1 MLVGFTDSSYTDS
14 IETCRSNLSVKGV
27 LQVKKNVRIPAL
39 LLALAMMLSLMAACG
54 SKPASSA
61 SSAPEQSVA
70 EAPAASEAPVPSE
83 EAPPAEAEN
92 STAAAPSAL
101 EPEAAATSWPAN
113 PLGNVELPLTDDP
126 VTVTMWMGVN
136 PNVLK
141 ITEDIGNDCALWNE
155 LANRTGV
162 NLSFTVVNPDTES
175 EKFNLMVASN
185 DLSDILS
192 NATTLYTNGGEAAVA
207 DEILIDHL
215 PYLTEELTPQI
226 CKLME
231 AYPDAVP
238 EALTESG
245 WLAGMP
251 QLSMQTETIQ
261 TFGPLIRKDWLDD
274 LGLDIPETYDELH
287 DVLVAF
293 KEQKGADAALAL
305 NYAATGIN
313 NGLVQG
319 YGINGLVA
327 DAAMSEPYYQVDDS
341 VMYGPIQPEFKEYL
355 TMVHDWYAE
364 GLIWQ
369 DFMSYSDFQN
379 PPTEIILADRCG
391 VFYGEVTYIATLKN
405 STTDPNF
412 ELVALP
418 DFVQNPGDTIPFK
431 EERAYAASTPWSIS
445 TQCDCPELLMQWC
458 NYMYTDEG
466 ALLCN
471 YGLEGE
477 SFTFNENN
485 VPVFTDL
492 VLNNPDMSTTVALF
506 MYCLDRGPFYRD
518 ETREQ
523 SGYTQAQKDASGIW
537 TSNLT
542 VGRGM
547 GSTMLNTDESEQV
560 NQFYGD
566 IKTYI
571 EQSVLEFIIG
581 NRDLSEFDAYVT
593 HIEDMGIDEVTA
605 CYQAA
610 YERYLSGD
618 VSAMPAGP
626 PGPPP
631 DGAPPPG

>member
-1 MLVGFTDSSYTDS
+1 M
-14 IETCRSNLSVKGV
+14 KGV
-27 LQVKKNVRIPAL
+27 LQVKKNSRFLAM
-39 LLALAMMLSLMAACG
+39 LLALVMVLGLLSACG
-54 SKPASSA
+54 GNTASSA
-61 SSAPEQSVA
+61 AAEPAPAEASAETPEEPA
-70 EAPAASEAPVPSE
+70 APEAPA
-83 EAPPAEAEN
+83 PAE
-92 STAAAPSAL
+92 
-101 EPEAAATSWPAN
+101 EPEAAPAEEPSAAEPAAQTSWPEN
-113 PLGNVELPLTDDP
+113 PLGNVELPLTDEP
-126 VTVTMWMGVN
+126 VEVTMWMGVN

-141 ITEDIGNDCALWNE
+141 ITEDIGNDCVLWNE

-162 NLSFTVVNPDTES
+162 RLVFTVVNPDTES
-175 EKFNLMVASN
+175 EKFNLMVASD
-185 DLSDILS
+185 DLTDIIS
-192 NATTLYTNGGEAAVA
+192 NATSLYTNGGEAAIA
-207 DEILIDHL
+207 DEVLIDTL

-231 AYPDAVP
+231 AYPDAIP
-238 EALTESG
+238 EALTDSG

-251 QLSMQTETIQ
+251 QLSMQTESTQ

-287 DVLVAF
+287 DVLKAF
-293 KEQKGADAALAL
+293 KDQKGADAALAL

-327 DAAMSEPYYQVDDS
+327 DAAMSEPYYQVDDT

-369 DFMSYSDFQN
+369 DFMSYPDFQN
-379 PPTEIILADRCG
+379 PPSDIILADRCG
-391 VFYGEVTYIATLKN
+391 VFYGEVTFIATLKN
-405 STTDPNF
+405 ASNDPNF
-412 ELVALP
+412 ELVAMP
-418 DFVQNPGDTIPFK
+418 DLVKNPGDTIPFK
-431 EERAYAASTPWSIS
+431 EEREYAASTPWSIS
-445 TQCDCPELLMQWC
+445 SQCECPELLMQWC

-466 ALLCN
+466 TLLCN
-471 YGLEGE
+471 YGIEGE

-506 MYCLDRGPFYRD
+506 MYCMDRGPFYRD

-523 SGYTQAQKDASGIW
+523 SGYTQAQREASGIW
-537 TSNLT
+537 TSNLS
-542 VGRGM
+542 VGRGI
-547 GSTMLNTDESEQV
+547 GSTMLNTEESDKV

-571 EQSVLEFIIG
+571 EQSVLEFVIG
-581 NRDLSEFDAYVT
+581 NRDLGEFDAYVQ

-605 CYQAA
+605 CYQDA
-610 YERYLSGD
+610 YQRYLNGEVVVMGGGD
-618 VSAMPAGP
+618 M
-626 PGPPP
+626 GPPP

>member
-1 MLVGFTDSSYTDS
+1 M
-14 IETCRSNLSVKGV
+14 
-27 LQVKKNVRIPAL
+27 KKNFLAM
-39 LLALAMMLSLMAACG
+39 LLALCMLTALFTACG
-54 SKPASSA
+54 SNPASSA
-61 SSAPEQSVA
+61 APPESAQSD
-70 EAPAASEAPVPSE
+70 
-83 EAPPAEAEN
+83 EAPPAEEKAPSEPAPAEEA
-92 STAAAPSAL
+92 SAPEASSAEAAAPA
-101 EPEAAATSWPAN
+101 SWPAN
-113 PLGNVELPLTDDP
+113 PLGNVDLPLTDEP

-155 LANRTGV
+155 LASRTGV
-162 NLSFTVVNPDTES
+162 NLEFTVVNPDTES

-185 DLSDILS
+185 DLSDIIS

-251 QLSMQTETIQ
+251 QLSMQTETTQ
-261 TFGPLIRKDWLDD
+261 TFGPMIRKDWLDE
-274 LGLDIPETYDELH
+274 LGLNVPETYDELH
-287 DVLVAF
+287 DVLAAF
-293 KEQKGADAALAL
+293 KEKKGADAPLLL

-313 NGLVQG
+313 NGLVEG
-319 YGINGLVA
+319 YGIFGLVA
-327 DAAMSEPYYQVDDS
+327 DAAMSEPYYQVDDT

-355 TMVHDWYAE
+355 TMIHDWYQE

-369 DFMSYSDFQN
+369 DFMSYTDFQN
-379 PPTEIILADRCG
+379 PPTDVILADRAG
-391 VFYGEVTYIATLKN
+391 VFYAEVTYIATLEDASN
-405 STTDPNF
+405 TEGF
-412 ELVALP
+412 ELVAIP
-418 DFVQNPGDTIPFK
+418 DFVRNSGDTIPFK

-445 TQCDCPELLMQWC
+445 TQCECPELLMQWC

-471 YGLEGE
+471 YGIEGE
-477 SFTFNENN
+477 SFEYNENH

-523 SGYTQAQKDASGIW
+523 SGYSQAQKDASGIW
-537 TSNLT
+537 QSNMS
-542 VGRGM
+542 VGRGI
-547 GSTMLNTDESEQV
+547 GSTSLNTEESSEV

-581 NRDLSEFDAYVT
+581 NRDLAEFDEYVS
-593 HIEDMGIDEVTA
+593 HIEGMGIDKVTA
-605 CYQAA
+605 CYQDA
-610 YERYLSGD
+610 YQRYLNGE
-618 VSAMPAGP
+618 VAAPAGP

>member
-1 MLVGFTDSSYTDS
+1 M
-14 IETCRSNLSVKGV
+14 
-27 LQVKKNVRIPAL
+27 KKK
-39 LLALAMMLSLMAACG
+39 LLATLLASCMLIGLFAACG
-54 SKPASSA
+54 SQPSTLASA
-61 SSAPEQSVA
+61 SAPEPSQSA
-70 EAPAASEAPVPSE
+70 
-83 EAPPAEAEN
+83 EAPPADAATEAPAEN
-92 STAAAPSAL
+92 PPAEAST
-101 EPEAAATSWPAN
+101 PEASAAEETVQTTWPAN
-113 PLGNVELPLTDDP
+113 PLGNVDLPLTDDP

-155 LANRTGV
+155 LATRTGV
-162 NLSFTVVNPDTES
+162 SLDFTVVNPDTES

-185 DLSDILS
+185 DLSDIIS

-251 QLSMQTETIQ
+251 QLSMQTETTQ
-261 TFGPLIRKDWLDD
+261 TFGPMIRKDWLDE
-274 LGLDIPETYDELH
+274 LGLDVPETYDELH
-287 DVLVAF
+287 DVLKAF
-293 KEQKGADAALAL
+293 KEKKGADAALVL

-327 DAAMSEPYYQVDDS
+327 DAAMSEPYYQVDDT

-355 TMVHDWYAE
+355 TMVHDWYEE

-369 DFMSYSDFQN
+369 DFMSFTDFQN
-379 PPTEIILADRCG
+379 PPTDVILADRTG
-391 VFYGEVTYIATLKN
+391 VFYGEVTYIATLEDA
-405 STTDPNF
+405 STTEGF
-412 ELVALP
+412 ELVAIP
-418 DFVQNPGDTIPFK
+418 DFVQKSGDTIPFK

-445 TQCDCPELLMQWC
+445 TQCECPELLMQWC

-477 SFTFNENN
+477 SFEYDENH

-523 SGYTQAQKDASGIW
+523 SGYTQAQKDASSIW
-537 TSNLT
+537 QSNLS
-542 VGRGM
+542 VGRGI
-547 GSTMLNTDESEQV
+547 GSTALNTEESSEV

-581 NRDLSEFDAYVT
+581 NRDLTEFDAFVD
-593 HIEDMGIDEVTA
+593 HIEGMGIDEVTA

-610 YERYLSGD
+610 YERYLNGE
-618 VSAMPAGP
+618 VAAPMGN

>member
-1 MLVGFTDSSYTDS
+1 M
-14 IETCRSNLSVKGV
+14 
-27 LQVKKNVRIPAL
+27 KKNFLAM
-39 LLALAMMLSLMAACG
+39 LLALCMLTALFTACG
-54 SKPASSA
+54 SNPASSA
-61 SSAPEQSVA
+61 APPESAQSD
-70 EAPAASEAPVPSE
+70 
-83 EAPPAEAEN
+83 EAPPAEEKAPSEPAPAEEA
-92 STAAAPSAL
+92 SAPEASSAEAAAPA
-101 EPEAAATSWPAN
+101 SWPAN
-113 PLGNVELPLTDDP
+113 PLGNVDLPLTGEP

-155 LANRTGV
+155 LASRTGV
-162 NLSFTVVNPDTES
+162 NLEFTVVNPDTES

-185 DLSDILS
+185 DLSDIIS

-251 QLSMQTETIQ
+251 QLSMQTETTQ
-261 TFGPLIRKDWLDD
+261 TFGPMIRKDWLDE
-274 LGLDIPETYDELH
+274 LGLNVPETYDELH
-287 DVLVAF
+287 DVLAAF
-293 KEQKGADAALAL
+293 KEKKGADAPLLL

-313 NGLVQG
+313 NGLVEG
-319 YGINGLVA
+319 YGIFGLVA
-327 DAAMSEPYYQVDDS
+327 DAAMSEPYYQVDDT

-355 TMVHDWYAE
+355 TMIHDWYQE

-369 DFMSYSDFQN
+369 DFMSYTDFQN
-379 PPTEIILADRCG
+379 PPTDVILADRAG
-391 VFYGEVTYIATLKN
+391 VFYAEVTYIATLEDASN
-405 STTDPNF
+405 TEGF
-412 ELVALP
+412 ELVAIP
-418 DFVQNPGDTIPFK
+418 DFVRNSGDTIPFK

-445 TQCDCPELLMQWC
+445 TQCECPELLMQWC

-471 YGLEGE
+471 YGIEGE
-477 SFTFNENN
+477 SFEYNENH

-523 SGYTQAQKDASGIW
+523 SGYSQAQKDASGIW
-537 TSNLT
+537 QSNMS
-542 VGRGM
+542 VGRGI
-547 GSTMLNTDESEQV
+547 GSTSLNTEESSEV

-581 NRDLSEFDAYVT
+581 NRDLSEFDEYVS
-593 HIEDMGIDEVTA
+593 HIEGMGIDKVTA
-605 CYQAA
+605 CYQDA
-610 YERYLSGD
+610 YQRYLNGE
-618 VSAMPAGP
+618 VAAPAGP

>member
-1 MLVGFTDSSYTDS
+1 M
-14 IETCRSNLSVKGV
+14 
-27 LQVKKNVRIPAL
+27 KKKFLAM
-39 LLALAMMLSLMAACG
+39 LLALCMLTALFTACG
-54 SKPASSA
+54 SNPASSA
-61 SSAPEQSVA
+61 APPESAQSD
-70 EAPAASEAPVPSE
+70 
-83 EAPPAEAEN
+83 EAPPAEEKAPSEPAPAEEA
-92 STAAAPSAL
+92 SAPEASSAEDAAPA
-101 EPEAAATSWPAN
+101 SWPAN
-113 PLGNVELPLTDDP
+113 PLGNVDLPLTDEP

-155 LANRTGV
+155 LASRTGV
-162 NLSFTVVNPDTES
+162 NLEFTVVNPDTES

-185 DLSDILS
+185 DLSDIIS

-251 QLSMQTETIQ
+251 QLSMQTETTQ
-261 TFGPLIRKDWLDD
+261 TFGPMIRKDWLDE
-274 LGLDIPETYDELH
+274 LGLNVPETYDELH
-287 DVLVAF
+287 DVLAAF
-293 KEQKGADAALAL
+293 KEKKGADAPLLL

-313 NGLVQG
+313 NGLVEG
-319 YGINGLVA
+319 YGIFGLVA
-327 DAAMSEPYYQVDDS
+327 DAAMSEPYYQVDDT

-355 TMVHDWYAE
+355 TMIHDWYQE

-369 DFMSYSDFQN
+369 DFMSYTDFQN
-379 PPTEIILADRCG
+379 PPTDVILADRAG
-391 VFYGEVTYIATLKN
+391 VFYAEVTYIATLEDASN
-405 STTDPNF
+405 TEGF
-412 ELVALP
+412 ELVAIP
-418 DFVQNPGDTIPFK
+418 DFVRNSGDTIPFK

-445 TQCDCPELLMQWC
+445 TQCECPELLMQWC

-471 YGLEGE
+471 YGIEGE
-477 SFTFNENN
+477 SFEYNENH

-523 SGYTQAQKDASGIW
+523 SGYSQAQKDASGIW
-537 TSNLT
+537 QSNMS
-542 VGRGM
+542 VGRGI
-547 GSTMLNTDESEQV
+547 GSTSLNTEESSEV

-581 NRDLSEFDAYVT
+581 NRDLAEFDEYVS
-593 HIEDMGIDEVTA
+593 HIEGMGIDKVTA
-605 CYQAA
+605 CYQDA
-610 YERYLSGD
+610 YQRYLNGE
-618 VSAMPAGP
+618 VAAPAGP

>member
-1 MLVGFTDSSYTDS
+1 M
-14 IETCRSNLSVKGV
+14 
-27 LQVKKNVRIPAL
+27 KKKLLAM
-39 LLALAMMLSLMAACG
+39 LLALGMLTGLLSGCG
-54 SKPASSA
+54 GTESIASSA
-61 SSAPEQSVA
+61 AS
-70 EAPAASEAPVPSE
+70 ASEPAQSA
-83 EAPPAEAEN
+83 EAPPAQEASAPAPAPAEEA
-92 STAAAPSAL
+92 SAPESSAAEADAP
-101 EPEAAATSWPAN
+101 TSWPAN
-113 PLGNVELPLTDDP
+113 PLGNVDLPLTEEP

-155 LANRTGV
+155 LASRTGV
-162 NLSFTVVNPDTES
+162 NLEFTVVNPDTES

-185 DLSDILS
+185 DLSDIIS
-192 NATTLYTNGGEAAVA
+192 NATTLYTNGGEAAIA

-251 QLSMQTETIQ
+251 QLSMQTETTQ
-261 TFGPLIRKDWLDD
+261 TFGPMIRKDWLDE
-274 LGLDIPETYDELH
+274 LELDAPETYDELH
-287 DVLVAF
+287 DVLKAF
-293 KEQKGADAALAL
+293 KEKKGADAPLLL

-313 NGLVQG
+313 NGLVEG
-319 YGINGLVA
+319 YGIFGLVA
-327 DAAMSEPYYQVDDS
+327 DAAMSEPYYQVDDT
-341 VMYGPIQPEFKEYL
+341 VMYGPIQPEFKDYL
-355 TMVHDWYAE
+355 TMIHDWYQE

-369 DFMSYSDFQN
+369 DFMSYTDFQN
-379 PPTEIILADRCG
+379 PPTDVILADRAG
-391 VFYGEVTYIATLKN
+391 VFYAEVTYIATLEDASN
-405 STTDPNF
+405 TEGF
-412 ELVALP
+412 ELVAIP
-418 DFVQNPGDTIPFK
+418 DFVQKSGDTIPFK

-445 TQCDCPELLMQWC
+445 TQCQCPELLMQWC

-471 YGLEGE
+471 YGIEGE
-477 SFTFNENN
+477 SFEYDENH

-523 SGYTQAQKDASGIW
+523 SGYTQAQKEASSIW
-537 TSNLT
+537 QSNMS
-542 VGRGM
+542 VGRGI
-547 GSTMLNTDESEQV
+547 GSTALNTEESNEV

-571 EQSVLEFIIG
+571 EQSVLEFVIG
-581 NRDLSEFDAYVT
+581 NRDLTEFDEFVS
-593 HIEDMGIDEVTA
+593 HIEGMGIDEVTA

-610 YERYLSGD
+610 YERYLSGE
-618 VSAMPAGP
+618 VAAPVGN

>member
-1 MLVGFTDSSYTDS
+1 M
-14 IETCRSNLSVKGV
+14 
-27 LQVKKNVRIPAL
+27 KKK
-39 LLALAMMLSLMAACG
+39 LLATLLASCMLIGLFAACG
-54 SKPASSA
+54 SQPSTLTSA
-61 SSAPEQSVA
+61 SAPEPSQSA
-70 EAPAASEAPVPSE
+70 
-83 EAPPAEAEN
+83 EAPPADAATEAPAEN
-92 STAAAPSAL
+92 PPAAAST
-101 EPEAAATSWPAN
+101 PEASAAEETVQTAWPAN
-113 PLGNVELPLTDDP
+113 PLGNVDLPLTDDP

-155 LANRTGV
+155 LATRTGV
-162 NLSFTVVNPDTES
+162 SLDFTVVNPDTES

-185 DLSDILS
+185 DLSDIIS

-251 QLSMQTETIQ
+251 QLSMQTETTQ
-261 TFGPLIRKDWLDD
+261 TFGPMIRKDWLDE
-274 LGLDIPETYDELH
+274 LGLDVPETYDELH
-287 DVLVAF
+287 DVLKAF
-293 KEQKGADAALAL
+293 KEKKGADAALVL

-327 DAAMSEPYYQVDDS
+327 DAAMSEPYYQVDDT

-355 TMVHDWYAE
+355 TMVHDWYEE

-369 DFMSYSDFQN
+369 DFMSFTDFQN
-379 PPTEIILADRCG
+379 PPTDVILADRTG
-391 VFYGEVTYIATLKN
+391 VFYGEVTYIATLEDA
-405 STTDPNF
+405 STTEGF
-412 ELVALP
+412 ELVAIP
-418 DFVQNPGDTIPFK
+418 DFVQKSGDTIPFK

-445 TQCDCPELLMQWC
+445 TQCECPELLMQWC

-477 SFTFNENN
+477 SFEYDENH

-523 SGYTQAQKDASGIW
+523 SGYTQAQKDASSIW
-537 TSNLT
+537 QSNLS
-542 VGRGM
+542 VGRGI
-547 GSTMLNTDESEQV
+547 GSTALNTDESSEV

-581 NRDLSEFDAYVT
+581 NRDLTEFDAFVD
-593 HIEDMGIDEVTA
+593 HIEGMGIDEVTA

-610 YERYLSGD
+610 YERYLNGE
-618 VSAMPAGP
+618 VAAPMGN

>member
-1 MLVGFTDSSYTDS
+1 M
-14 IETCRSNLSVKGV
+14 
-27 LQVKKNVRIPAL
+27 KKK
-39 LLALAMMLSLMAACG
+39 LLAMLLAISMLTALFTACG
-54 SKPASSA
+54 SNPASSA
-61 SSAPEQSVA
+61 APPE
-70 EAPAASEAPVPSE
+70 PSQVS
-83 EAPPAEAEN
+83 EAPPAEDKAPSEQAPAETASAPEAS
-92 STAAAPSAL
+92 STDDAAPTA
-101 EPEAAATSWPAN
+101 WPAN
-113 PLGNVELPLTDDP
+113 PLGNVDLPLTDDP

-155 LANRTGV
+155 LATRTGV
-162 NLSFTVVNPDTES
+162 NLEFTVVNPDTES

-185 DLSDILS
+185 DLSDIIS

-231 AYPDAVP
+231 EYPDAVP

-251 QLSMQTETIQ
+251 QLSMQTETTQ
-261 TFGPLIRKDWLDD
+261 TFGPMIRKDWLDE
-274 LGLDIPETYDELH
+274 LGLDVPETYDDLH

-293 KEQKGADAALAL
+293 KEKKGADAPLLL

-313 NGLVQG
+313 NGLVEG
-319 YGINGLVA
+319 YGIFGLVA
-327 DAAMSEPYYQVDDS
+327 DAAMSEPYYQVDDT

-355 TMVHDWYAE
+355 TMIHDWYQE

-369 DFMSYSDFQN
+369 DFMSYTDFQN
-379 PPTEIILADRCG
+379 PPTDVILADRAG
-391 VFYGEVTYIATLKN
+391 VFYAEVTYMATLEDAAN
-405 STTDPNF
+405 TEGF
-412 ELVALP
+412 ELVAIP
-418 DFVQNPGDTIPFK
+418 DFVRNSGDTIPFK

-445 TQCDCPELLMQWC
+445 TQCECPELLMQWC

-471 YGLEGE
+471 YGIEGE
-477 SFTFNENN
+477 SFEYNENH

-523 SGYTQAQKDASGIW
+523 SGYSQAQKDASGIW
-537 TSNLT
+537 QSNMS
-542 VGRGM
+542 VGRGI
-547 GSTMLNTDESEQV
+547 GSTSLNTEESSEV

-581 NRDLSEFDAYVT
+581 NRDLAEFDEYVS
-593 HIEDMGIDEVTA
+593 HIEGMGIDKVTA
-605 CYQAA
+605 CYQDA
-610 YERYLSGD
+610 YQRYLNGE
-618 VSAMPAGP
+618 VAAPAGN

>member
-1 MLVGFTDSSYTDS
+1 M
-14 IETCRSNLSVKGV
+14 
-27 LQVKKNVRIPAL
+27 KKK
-39 LLALAMMLSLMAACG
+39 LLATLLASCMLIGLFAACG
-54 SKPASSA
+54 SQPSTLASA
-61 SSAPEQSVA
+61 SAPEPSQSA
-70 EAPAASEAPVPSE
+70 
-83 EAPPAEAEN
+83 EAPPADAATEAPAEN
-92 STAAAPSAL
+92 PPAAAST
-101 EPEAAATSWPAN
+101 PEASAAEETVQTAWPAN
-113 PLGNVELPLTDDP
+113 PLGNVDLPLTDDP

-155 LANRTGV
+155 LATRTGV
-162 NLSFTVVNPDTES
+162 SLDFTVVNPDTES

-185 DLSDILS
+185 DLSDIIS

-251 QLSMQTETIQ
+251 QLSMQTETTQ
-261 TFGPLIRKDWLDD
+261 TFGPMIRKDWLDE
-274 LGLDIPETYDELH
+274 LGLDVPETYDELH
-287 DVLVAF
+287 DVLKAF
-293 KEQKGADAALAL
+293 KEKKGADAALVL

-327 DAAMSEPYYQVDDS
+327 DAAMSEPYYQVDDT

-355 TMVHDWYAE
+355 AMVHDWYEE

-369 DFMSYSDFQN
+369 DFMSFTDFQN
-379 PPTEIILADRCG
+379 PPTDVILADRTG
-391 VFYGEVTYIATLKN
+391 VFYGEVTYIATLEDA
-405 STTDPNF
+405 STTEGF
-412 ELVALP
+412 ELVAIP
-418 DFVQNPGDTIPFK
+418 DFVQKSGDTIPFK

-445 TQCDCPELLMQWC
+445 TQCECPELLMQWC

-477 SFTFNENN
+477 SFEYDENH

-523 SGYTQAQKDASGIW
+523 SGYTQAQKDASSIW
-537 TSNLT
+537 QSNLS
-542 VGRGM
+542 VGRGI
-547 GSTMLNTDESEQV
+547 GSTALNTEESSEV

-581 NRDLSEFDAYVT
+581 NRDLTEFDAFVD
-593 HIEDMGIDEVTA
+593 HIEGMGIDEVTA

-610 YERYLSGD
+610 YERYLNGE
-618 VSAMPAGP
+618 VAAPMGN

>member
-1 MLVGFTDSSYTDS
+1 M
-14 IETCRSNLSVKGV
+14 
-27 LQVKKNVRIPAL
+27 KKK
-39 LLALAMMLSLMAACG
+39 LLATLLASCMLIGLFAACG
-54 SKPASSA
+54 SQPSTLASA
-61 SSAPEQSVA
+61 SAPEPSQSA
-70 EAPAASEAPVPSE
+70 
-83 EAPPAEAEN
+83 EAPPADAATEAPAEN
-92 STAAAPSAL
+92 PPAAAST
-101 EPEAAATSWPAN
+101 PEASAAEETVQTAWPAN
-113 PLGNVELPLTDDP
+113 PLGNVDLPLTDDP

-155 LANRTGV
+155 LATRTGV
-162 NLSFTVVNPDTES
+162 SLDFTVVNPDTES

-185 DLSDILS
+185 DLSDIIS

-251 QLSMQTETIQ
+251 QLSMQTETTQ
-261 TFGPLIRKDWLDD
+261 TFGPMIRKDWLDE
-274 LGLDIPETYDELH
+274 LGLDVPETYDELH
-287 DVLVAF
+287 DVLKAF
-293 KEQKGADAALAL
+293 KEKKGADAALVL

-327 DAAMSEPYYQVDDS
+327 DAAMSEPYYQVDDT

-355 TMVHDWYAE
+355 TMVHDWYEE

-369 DFMSYSDFQN
+369 DFMSFTDFQN
-379 PPTEIILADRCG
+379 PPTDVILADRTG
-391 VFYGEVTYIATLKN
+391 VFYGEVPYIATLEDA
-405 STTDPNF
+405 STTEGF
-412 ELVALP
+412 ELVAIP
-418 DFVQNPGDTIPFK
+418 DFVQKSGDTIPFK

-445 TQCDCPELLMQWC
+445 TQCECPELLMQWC

-477 SFTFNENN
+477 SFEYDENH

-523 SGYTQAQKDASGIW
+523 SGYTQAQKDASSIW
-537 TSNLT
+537 QSNLS
-542 VGRGM
+542 VGRGI
-547 GSTMLNTDESEQV
+547 GSTALNTEESSEV

-581 NRDLSEFDAYVT
+581 NRDLTEFDAFVD
-593 HIEDMGIDEVTA
+593 HIEGMGIDEVTA

-610 YERYLSGD
+610 YERYLNGE
-618 VSAMPAGP
+618 VAAPMGN

>member
-1 MLVGFTDSSYTDS
+1 M
-14 IETCRSNLSVKGV
+14 
-27 LQVKKNVRIPAL
+27 KKKFLAM
-39 LLALAMMLSLMAACG
+39 LLALCMLTALFTACG
-54 SKPASSA
+54 SPPASSA
-61 SSAPEQSVA
+61 APPESAQSD
-70 EAPAASEAPVPSE
+70 EAPLAEEKAPSDPAPSE
-83 EAPPAEAEN
+83 EASAPEASSAED
-92 STAAAPSAL
+92 AAPA
-101 EPEAAATSWPAN
+101 SWPAN
-113 PLGNVELPLTDDP
+113 PLGNVDLPLTDEP

-155 LANRTGV
+155 LASRTGV
-162 NLSFTVVNPDTES
+162 NLEFTVVNPDTES

-185 DLSDILS
+185 DLSDIIS

-251 QLSMQTETIQ
+251 QLSMQTETTQ
-261 TFGPLIRKDWLDD
+261 TFGPMIRKDWLDE
-274 LGLDIPETYDELH
+274 LGLNVPETYDELH
-287 DVLVAF
+287 DVLAAF
-293 KEQKGADAALAL
+293 KEKKGADAPLLL

-313 NGLVQG
+313 NGLVEG
-319 YGINGLVA
+319 YGIFGLVA
-327 DAAMSEPYYQVDDS
+327 DAAMSEPYYQVDDT

-355 TMVHDWYAE
+355 TMIHDWYQE

-369 DFMSYSDFQN
+369 DFMSYTDFQN
-379 PPTEIILADRCG
+379 PPTDVILADRAG
-391 VFYGEVTYIATLKN
+391 VFYAEVTYIATLEDASN
-405 STTDPNF
+405 TEGF
-412 ELVALP
+412 ELVAIP
-418 DFVQNPGDTIPFK
+418 DFVQKSGDTIPFK

-445 TQCDCPELLMQWC
+445 TQCECPELLMQWC

-471 YGLEGE
+471 YGIEGE
-477 SFTFNENN
+477 SFEYNENH

-523 SGYTQAQKDASGIW
+523 SGYSQAQKDASGIW
-537 TSNLT
+537 QSNMS
-542 VGRGM
+542 VGRGI
-547 GSTMLNTDESEQV
+547 GSTSLNTEESSEV

-581 NRDLSEFDAYVT
+581 NRDLSEFDEYVS
-593 HIEDMGIDEVTA
+593 HIEGMGIDKVTA
-605 CYQAA
+605 CYQDA
-610 YERYLSGD
+610 YQRYLNGE
-618 VSAMPAGP
+618 VAAPAGP

>member
-1 MLVGFTDSSYTDS
+1 M
-14 IETCRSNLSVKGV
+14 
-27 LQVKKNVRIPAL
+27 KKKFLAM
-39 LLALAMMLSLMAACG
+39 LLALCMLTALFTACG
-54 SKPASSA
+54 SNPASSA
-61 SSAPEQSVA
+61 APPESAQSD
-70 EAPAASEAPVPSE
+70 
-83 EAPPAEAEN
+83 EAPPAEEKAPSEPAPAEEA
-92 STAAAPSAL
+92 SAPEASSAEDAAP
-101 EPEAAATSWPAN
+101 TSWPAN
-113 PLGNVELPLTDDP
+113 PLGNVDLPLTDEP

-155 LANRTGV
+155 LASRTGV
-162 NLSFTVVNPDTES
+162 NLEFTVVNPDTES

-185 DLSDILS
+185 DLSDIIS

-251 QLSMQTETIQ
+251 QLSMQTETTQ
-261 TFGPLIRKDWLDD
+261 TFGPMIRKDWLDE
-274 LGLDIPETYDELH
+274 LGLNVPETYDELH
-287 DVLVAF
+287 DVLAAF
-293 KEQKGADAALAL
+293 KEKKGADAPLLL

-313 NGLVQG
+313 NGLVEG
-319 YGINGLVA
+319 YGIFGLVA
-327 DAAMSEPYYQVDDS
+327 DAAMSEPYYQVDDT

-355 TMVHDWYAE
+355 TMIHDWYQE

-369 DFMSYSDFQN
+369 DFMSYTDFQN
-379 PPTEIILADRCG
+379 PPTDVILADRAG
-391 VFYGEVTYIATLKN
+391 VFYAEVTYIATLEDASN
-405 STTDPNF
+405 TEGF
-412 ELVALP
+412 ELVAIP
-418 DFVQNPGDTIPFK
+418 DFVQKSGDTIPFK

-445 TQCDCPELLMQWC
+445 TQCECPELLMQWC

-471 YGLEGE
+471 YGIEGE
-477 SFTFNENN
+477 SFEYNENH

-523 SGYTQAQKDASGIW
+523 SGYSQAQKDASGIW
-537 TSNLT
+537 QSNMS
-542 VGRGM
+542 VGRGI
-547 GSTMLNTDESEQV
+547 GSTSLNTEESSEV

-581 NRDLSEFDAYVT
+581 NRDLAEFDEYVS
-593 HIEDMGIDEVTA
+593 HIEGMGIDKVTA
-605 CYQAA
+605 CYQDA
-610 YERYLSGD
+610 YQRYLNGE
-618 VSAMPAGP
+618 VAAPAGP

-631 DGAPPPG
+631 DVAPPPG

>member
-1 MLVGFTDSSYTDS
+1 M
-14 IETCRSNLSVKGV
+14 
-27 LQVKKNVRIPAL
+27 KKKLLAM
-39 LLALAMMLSLMAACG
+39 LLALGMLTGLMAGCG
-54 SKPASSA
+54 GTESIASSA
-61 SSAPEQSVA
+61 AS
-70 EAPAASEAPVPSE
+70 ASEPAQSA
-83 EAPPAEAEN
+83 EAPPAQEASAPAPAPAEEA
-92 STAAAPSAL
+92 SAPESSAA
-101 EPEAAATSWPAN
+101 EADTPTSWPAN
-113 PLGNVELPLTDDP
+113 PLGNVDLPLTEEP

-155 LANRTGV
+155 LASRTGV
-162 NLSFTVVNPDTES
+162 NLEFTVVNPDTES

-185 DLSDILS
+185 DLSDIIS
-192 NATTLYTNGGEAAVA
+192 NATTLYTNGGEAAIA

-251 QLSMQTETIQ
+251 QLSMQTETTQ
-261 TFGPLIRKDWLDD
+261 TFGPMIRKDWLDE
-274 LGLDIPETYDELH
+274 LGLDAPETYDELH
-287 DVLVAF
+287 DVLKAF
-293 KEQKGADAALAL
+293 KEKKGADAPLLL

-313 NGLVQG
+313 NGLVEG
-319 YGINGLVA
+319 YGIFGLVA
-327 DAAMSEPYYQVDDS
+327 DAAMSEPYYQVDDT
-341 VMYGPIQPEFKEYL
+341 VMYGPIQPEFKDYL
-355 TMVHDWYAE
+355 TMIHDWYQE

-369 DFMSYSDFQN
+369 DFMSYTDFQN
-379 PPTEIILADRCG
+379 PPTDVILADRAG
-391 VFYGEVTYIATLKN
+391 VFYAEVTYIATLEDASN
-405 STTDPNF
+405 TEGF
-412 ELVALP
+412 ELVAIP
-418 DFVQNPGDTIPFK
+418 DFVQKSGDTIPFK

-445 TQCDCPELLMQWC
+445 TQCQYPELLMQWC

-471 YGLEGE
+471 YGIEGE
-477 SFTFNENN
+477 SFEYDENHI
-485 VPVFTDL
+485 PVFTDL

-523 SGYTQAQKDASGIW
+523 SGYTQAQKEASSIW
-537 TSNLT
+537 QSNMS
-542 VGRGM
+542 VGRGI
-547 GSTMLNTDESEQV
+547 GSTALNTEESNEV

-571 EQSVLEFIIG
+571 EQSVLEFVIG
-581 NRDLSEFDAYVT
+581 NRDLTEFDEFVS
-593 HIEDMGIDEVTA
+593 HIEGMGIDEVTA

-610 YERYLSGD
+610 YERYLSGE
-618 VSAMPAGP
+618 VAAPVGN

>member
-1 MLVGFTDSSYTDS
+1 M
-14 IETCRSNLSVKGV
+14 
-27 LQVKKNVRIPAL
+27 KKKLLAM
-39 LLALAMMLSLMAACG
+39 LLALSMLTALFTACG
-54 SKPASSA
+54 NNPASSA
-61 SSAPEQSVA
+61 A
-70 EAPAASEAPVPSE
+70 PSE
-83 EAPPAEAEN
+83 PSQASEAPPAEDK
-92 STAAAPSAL
+92 APSEQAPA
-101 EPEAAATSWPAN
+101 EEASAPEASSADDASPTSWPAT
-113 PLGNVELPLTDDP
+113 PLGNVDLPLTDEP

-155 LANRTGV
+155 LATRTGV
-162 NLSFTVVNPDTES
+162 NLEFTVVNPDTES

-185 DLSDILS
+185 DLSDIIS

-231 AYPDAVP
+231 EYPDAVP

-251 QLSMQTETIQ
+251 QLSMQTETTQ
-261 TFGPLIRKDWLDD
+261 TFGPMIRKDWLDE
-274 LGLDIPETYDELH
+274 LGLDVPETYDELH

-293 KEQKGADAALAL
+293 KEKKGADAPLLL

-313 NGLVQG
+313 NGMVEG
-319 YGINGLVA
+319 YGIFGLVA
-327 DAAMSEPYYQVDDS
+327 DAAMSEPYYQVDDT

-355 TMVHDWYAE
+355 TMIHDWYQE

-369 DFMSYSDFQN
+369 DFMSYTDFQN
-379 PPTEIILADRCG
+379 PPTDVILADRAG
-391 VFYGEVTYIATLKN
+391 VFYAEVTYIATLEDASN
-405 STTDPNF
+405 TEGF
-412 ELVALP
+412 ELVAIP
-418 DFVQNPGDTIPFK
+418 DFVRNPGDTIPFK

-445 TQCDCPELLMQWC
+445 TQCECPELLMQWC

-471 YGLEGE
+471 YGIEGE
-477 SFTFNENN
+477 SFEYDENH

-537 TSNLT
+537 QSNMT
-542 VGRGM
+542 VGRGI
-547 GSTMLNTDESEQV
+547 GSTALNTEESSEV

-581 NRDLSEFDAYVT
+581 NRDLSEFDEFVS
-593 HIEDMGIDEVTA
+593 HIEGMGIDKVTA
-605 CYQAA
+605 CYQDA
-610 YERYLSGD
+610 YERYLNGE
-618 VSAMPAGP
+618 VAAQPAGP

>member
-1 MLVGFTDSSYTDS
+1 M
-14 IETCRSNLSVKGV
+14 
-27 LQVKKNVRIPAL
+27 KKK
-39 LLALAMMLSLMAACG
+39 LLATLLASCMLIGLFAACG
-54 SKPASSA
+54 SQPSTLASA
-61 SSAPEQSVA
+61 SAPEPSQSA
-70 EAPAASEAPVPSE
+70 
-83 EAPPAEAEN
+83 EAPPADAATEAPAEN
-92 STAAAPSAL
+92 PPAAAST
-101 EPEAAATSWPAN
+101 PEASAAEETVQTAWPAN
-113 PLGNVELPLTDDP
+113 PLGNVDLPLTDDP

-155 LANRTGV
+155 LATRTGV
-162 NLSFTVVNPDTES
+162 SLDFTVVNPDTES

-185 DLSDILS
+185 DLSDIIS

-251 QLSMQTETIQ
+251 QLSMQTETTQ
-261 TFGPLIRKDWLDD
+261 TFGPMIRKDWLDE
-274 LGLDIPETYDELH
+274 LGLDVPETYDELH
-287 DVLVAF
+287 DVLKAF
-293 KEQKGADAALAL
+293 KEKKGADAALVL

-327 DAAMSEPYYQVDDS
+327 DAAMSEPYYQVDDT

-355 TMVHDWYAE
+355 TMVHDWYEE

-369 DFMSYSDFQN
+369 YFMSFTDFQN
-379 PPTEIILADRCG
+379 PPTDVILADRTG
-391 VFYGEVTYIATLKN
+391 VFYGEVTYIATLEDA
-405 STTDPNF
+405 STTEGF
-412 ELVALP
+412 ELVAIP
-418 DFVQNPGDTIPFK
+418 DFVQKSGDTIPFK

-445 TQCDCPELLMQWC
+445 TQCECPELLMQWC

-477 SFTFNENN
+477 SFEYDENH

-523 SGYTQAQKDASGIW
+523 SGYTQAQKDASSIW
-537 TSNLT
+537 QSNLS
-542 VGRGM
+542 VGRGI
-547 GSTMLNTDESEQV
+547 GSTALNTEESSEV

-581 NRDLSEFDAYVT
+581 NRDLTEFDAFVD
-593 HIEDMGIDEVTA
+593 HIEGMGIDEVTA

-610 YERYLSGD
+610 YERYLNGE
-618 VSAMPAGP
+618 VAAPMGN

>member
-1 MLVGFTDSSYTDS
+1 M
-14 IETCRSNLSVKGV
+14 
-27 LQVKKNVRIPAL
+27 KKK
-39 LLALAMMLSLMAACG
+39 LLAMLLAISMLTALFTACG
-54 SKPASSA
+54 NNPASSA
-61 SSAPEQSVA
+61 APSETSQ
-70 EAPAASEAPVPSE
+70 ASEAPPSE
-83 EAPPAEAEN
+83 DKTPLEQAPAEAASAPEA
-92 STAAAPSAL
+92 SSADEAAP
-101 EPEAAATSWPAN
+101 TSWPAN
-113 PLGNVELPLTDDP
+113 PLGNVDLPLTDEP

-155 LANRTGV
+155 LAARTGV
-162 NLSFTVVNPDTES
+162 NLEFTVVNPDTES

-185 DLSDILS
+185 DLSDIIA

-231 AYPDAVP
+231 EYPDAVP

-251 QLSMQTETIQ
+251 QLSMQTETTQ
-261 TFGPLIRKDWLDD
+261 TFGPMIRKDWLDE
-274 LGLDIPETYDELH
+274 LGLDVPETYDELH

-293 KEQKGADAALAL
+293 KEKKGADAPLLL

-313 NGLVQG
+313 NGLVEG
-319 YGINGLVA
+319 YGILGLVA
-327 DAAMSEPYYQVDDS
+327 DAAMSEPYYQVDDT

-355 TMVHDWYAE
+355 TMIHDWYQE

-369 DFMSYSDFQN
+369 DFMSYTDFQN
-379 PPTEIILADRCG
+379 PPTDVILADRAG
-391 VFYGEVTYIATLKN
+391 VFYAEVTFMATLEDASN
-405 STTDPNF
+405 TEGF
-412 ELVALP
+412 ELVAIP
-418 DFVQNPGDTIPFK
+418 DFVQNSGDTIPFK

-445 TQCDCPELLMQWC
+445 TQCECPDLLMQWC

-471 YGLEGE
+471 YGIEGE
-477 SFTFNENN
+477 SFEYNENH

-523 SGYTQAQKDASGIW
+523 SGYSQAQKDASGIW
-537 TSNLT
+537 QSNMS
-542 VGRGM
+542 VGRGI
-547 GSTMLNTDESEQV
+547 GSTSLNTEESSEG

-581 NRDLSEFDAYVT
+581 NRDLAEFDEYVS
-593 HIEDMGIDEVTA
+593 HIEGMGIDKVTA
-605 CYQAA
+605 CYQDA
-610 YERYLSGD
+610 YQRYLNGE
-618 VSAMPAGP
+618 VAAPAGN

>member
-1 MLVGFTDSSYTDS
+1 M
-14 IETCRSNLSVKGV
+14 
-27 LQVKKNVRIPAL
+27 KKKLLAM
-39 LLALAMMLSLMAACG
+39 LLALGMLTGLMAGCG
-54 SKPASSA
+54 GTESIASSA
-61 SSAPEQSVA
+61 AS
-70 EAPAASEAPVPSE
+70 ASEPAQSA
-83 EAPPAEAEN
+83 EAPPAQEASAPAPAPAEEA
-92 STAAAPSAL
+92 SAPESSAA
-101 EPEAAATSWPAN
+101 EADTPTSWPAN
-113 PLGNVELPLTDDP
+113 PLGNVDLPLTEEP

-155 LANRTGV
+155 LASRTGV
-162 NLSFTVVNPDTES
+162 NLEFTVVNPDTES

-185 DLSDILS
+185 DLSDIIS
-192 NATTLYTNGGEAAVA
+192 NATTLYSNGGEAAIA

-251 QLSMQTETIQ
+251 QLSMQTETTQ
-261 TFGPLIRKDWLDD
+261 TFGPMIRKDWLDE
-274 LGLDIPETYDELH
+274 LGLDAPETYDELH
-287 DVLVAF
+287 DVLKAF
-293 KEQKGADAALAL
+293 KEKKGADAPLLL

-313 NGLVQG
+313 NGLVEG
-319 YGINGLVA
+319 YGIFGLVA
-327 DAAMSEPYYQVDDS
+327 DAAMSEPYYQVDDT
-341 VMYGPIQPEFKEYL
+341 VMYGPIQPEFKDYL
-355 TMVHDWYAE
+355 TMIHDWYQE

-369 DFMSYSDFQN
+369 DFMSYTDFQN
-379 PPTEIILADRCG
+379 PPTDVILADRAG
-391 VFYGEVTYIATLKN
+391 VFYAEVTYIATLEDASN
-405 STTDPNF
+405 TEGF
-412 ELVALP
+412 ELVAIP
-418 DFVQNPGDTIPFK
+418 DFVQKSGDTIPFK

-445 TQCDCPELLMQWC
+445 TQCQYPELLMQWC

-471 YGLEGE
+471 YGIEGE
-477 SFTFNENN
+477 SFEYDENHI
-485 VPVFTDL
+485 PVFTDL

-523 SGYTQAQKDASGIW
+523 SGYTQAQKEASSIW
-537 TSNLT
+537 QSNMS
-542 VGRGM
+542 VGRGI
-547 GSTMLNTDESEQV
+547 GSTALNTEESNEV

-571 EQSVLEFIIG
+571 EQSVLEFVIG
-581 NRDLSEFDAYVT
+581 NRDLTEFDEFVS
-593 HIEDMGIDEVTA
+593 HIEGMGIDEVTA

-610 YERYLSGD
+610 YERYLSGE
-618 VSAMPAGP
+618 VAAPVGN

>member
-1 MLVGFTDSSYTDS
+1 M
-14 IETCRSNLSVKGV
+14 
-27 LQVKKNVRIPAL
+27 KKKLLAM
-39 LLALAMMLSLMAACG
+39 LLALSMLTALFTACG

-61 SSAPEQSVA
+61 PPA
-70 EAPAASEAPVPSE
+70 EASQAS
-83 EAPPAEAEN
+83 EAPPAEDKAPSEQAPAEEA
-92 STAAAPSAL
+92 SAPEASSADDAAPA
-101 EPEAAATSWPAN
+101 SWPAT
-113 PLGNVELPLTDDP
+113 PLGNVDLPLTDDP

-141 ITEDIGNDCALWNE
+141 ITEDIGNDCVLWNE
-155 LANRTGV
+155 LATRTGV
-162 NLSFTVVNPDTES
+162 NLEFTVVNPDTES

-185 DLSDILS
+185 DLSDIIS

-231 AYPDAVP
+231 EYPDAVP

-251 QLSMQTETIQ
+251 QLSMQTETTQ
-261 TFGPLIRKDWLDD
+261 TFGPMIRKDWLDE
-274 LGLDIPETYDELH
+274 LGLDVPETYDELH

-293 KEQKGADAALAL
+293 KEKKGADAPLLL

-313 NGLVQG
+313 NGMVEG
-319 YGINGLVA
+319 YGIFGLVA
-327 DAAMSEPYYQVDDS
+327 DAAMSEPYYQVDDT

-355 TMVHDWYAE
+355 TMIHDWYQE

-369 DFMSYSDFQN
+369 DFMSYTDFQN
-379 PPTEIILADRCG
+379 PPTDVILADRAG
-391 VFYGEVTYIATLKN
+391 VFYAEVTYIATLEDASN
-405 STTDPNF
+405 TEGF
-412 ELVALP
+412 ELVAIP
-418 DFVQNPGDTIPFK
+418 DFVRNPGDTIPFK

-445 TQCDCPELLMQWC
+445 TQCECPELLMQWC

-471 YGLEGE
+471 YGIEGE
-477 SFTFNENN
+477 SFEYDENH

-537 TSNLT
+537 QSNMT
-542 VGRGM
+542 VGRGI
-547 GSTMLNTDESEQV
+547 GSTALNTEESSEV

-581 NRDLSEFDAYVT
+581 NRDLAEFDEYVS
-593 HIEDMGIDEVTA
+593 HIEGMGIDKVTA
-605 CYQAA
+605 CYQDA
-610 YERYLSGD
+610 YQRYLNGE
-618 VSAMPAGP
+618 VPAAPAGP

>member
-1 MLVGFTDSSYTDS
+1 M
-14 IETCRSNLSVKGV
+14 
-27 LQVKKNVRIPAL
+27 KKK
-39 LLALAMMLSLMAACG
+39 LLAMLLAISMLTALFTACG
-54 SKPASSA
+54 NNSA
-61 SSAPEQSVA
+61 SSA
-70 EAPAASEAPVPSE
+70 APSEPSQASEVPPTEDTTEPSE
-83 EAPPAEAEN
+83 QAPAEAASAPEA
-92 STAAAPSAL
+92 SSADDAAPTA
-101 EPEAAATSWPAN
+101 WPAN
-113 PLGNVELPLTDDP
+113 PLGNVDLPLTDEP

-155 LANRTGV
+155 LATRTGV
-162 NLSFTVVNPDTES
+162 NLEFTVVNPDTES

-185 DLSDILS
+185 DLSDIIS

-231 AYPDAVP
+231 EYPDAVP

-251 QLSMQTETIQ
+251 QLSMQTETTQ
-261 TFGPLIRKDWLDD
+261 TFGPMIRKDWLDE
-274 LGLDIPETYDELH
+274 LGLDVPETYDELH

-293 KEQKGADAALAL
+293 KEKKGADAPLLL

-313 NGLVQG
+313 NGMVEG
-319 YGINGLVA
+319 YGIFGLVA
-327 DAAMSEPYYQVDDS
+327 DAAMSEPYYQVDDT

-355 TMVHDWYAE
+355 TMIHDWYQE

-369 DFMSYSDFQN
+369 DFMSYTDFQN
-379 PPTEIILADRCG
+379 PPTDVILADRAG
-391 VFYGEVTYIATLKN
+391 VFYAEVTYMATLEDAAN
-405 STTDPNF
+405 TEGF
-412 ELVALP
+412 ELVAIP
-418 DFVQNPGDTIPFK
+418 DFVQNSGDTIPFK
-431 EERAYAASTPWSIS
+431 EEKAYAASTPWSIS
-445 TQCDCPELLMQWC
+445 TQCECPELLMQWC

-471 YGLEGE
+471 YGIEGE
-477 SFTFNENN
+477 SFEYNENN

-492 VLNNPDMSTTVALF
+492 VLSNPDMSTTVALF

-537 TSNLT
+537 QSNMV
-542 VGRGM
+542 VGRGI
-547 GSTMLNTDESEQV
+547 GSTALNTEESTEV

-581 NRDLSEFDAYVT
+581 NRDLAEFDEYVS
-593 HIEDMGIDEVTA
+593 HIEGMGIDKVTA
-605 CYQAA
+605 CYQDA
-610 YERYLSGD
+610 YQRYLNGEVVETAGD
-618 VSAMPAGP
+618 

-631 DGAPPPG
+631 DDAPPPG

>member
-1 MLVGFTDSSYTDS
+1 M
-14 IETCRSNLSVKGV
+14 
-27 LQVKKNVRIPAL
+27 KKNSRILAI
-39 LLALAMMLSLMAACG
+39 LLALTLLFGLMAACG
-54 SKPASSA
+54 TETASSA
-61 SSAPEQSVA
+61 ESAPEASTEQA
-70 EAPAASEAPVPSE
+70 AASEAPAETTE
-83 EAPPAEAEN
+83 EAVPASTVETSTEEGSAAEPA
-92 STAAAPSAL
+92 SP
-101 EPEAAATSWPAN
+101 TSWPEN
-113 PLGNVELPLTDDP
+113 PLGNVELPLTDEP

-155 LANRTGV
+155 LATRTGV
-162 NLSFTVVNPDTES
+162 NLVFTVVNPDTES
-175 EKFNLMVASN
+175 EKFNLMVASD
-185 DLSDILS
+185 DLSDIIS

-238 EALTESG
+238 DALTDSG

-251 QLSMQTETIQ
+251 QLSMQTETTQ
-261 TFGPLIRKDWLDD
+261 TFGPLIRQDWLDE
-274 LGLDIPETYDELH
+274 LGLDTPETYDELH

-293 KEQKGADAALAL
+293 KDQKGADAALAL

-327 DAAMSEPYYQVDDS
+327 DAAMSEPYYQIDDELF
-341 VMYGPIQPEFKEYL
+341 YGPIQPEFKEYL
-355 TMVHDWYAE
+355 TMVHDWYQE

-369 DFMSYSDFQN
+369 DFMSYPDFQN
-379 PPTEIILADRCG
+379 PPTDIILADRCG
-391 VFYGEVTYIATLKN
+391 VFYGEVTYIATLQN
-405 STTDPNF
+405 SSNNENF
-412 ELVALP
+412 NLVALP

-431 EERAYAASTPWSIS
+431 EERSYTASTPWSIS
-445 TQCDCPELLMQWC
+445 TQCECPELLMQWC

-471 YGLEGE
+471 YGIEGE
-477 SFTFNENN
+477 SFNFDENN

-492 VLNNPDMSTTVALF
+492 ILNNPDMSTTVALF
-506 MYCLDRGPFYRD
+506 MYCMDRGPFYRD

-523 SGYTQAQKDASGIW
+523 SGYTPAQKEASDIW
-537 TSNLT
+537 TSNLS
-542 VGRGM
+542 VGRGI
-547 GSTMLNTDESEQV
+547 GSTMLNTEESDQV

-571 EQSVLEFIIG
+571 EQSVLEFVIG
-581 NRDLSEFDAYVT
+581 NRDLSEFDAYVQ
-593 HIEDMGIDEVTA
+593 HIKDMGIDEVTA

-610 YERYLSGD
+610 YERYLNGETP
-618 VSAMPAGP
+618 APAGP
-626 PGPPP
+626 MGPPP

>member
-1 MLVGFTDSSYTDS
+1 M
-14 IETCRSNLSVKGV
+14 
-27 LQVKKNVRIPAL
+27 KKNPRIL
-39 LLALAMMLSLMAACG
+39 SLVLALGMVLGLMTACG
-54 SKPASSA
+54 KDAASSGTAPAQPASSA
-61 SSAPEQSVA
+61 VESSQGP
-70 EAPAASEAPVPSE
+70 EAPAPVEAPGSQE
-83 EAPPAEAEN
+83 EPGSQRE
-92 STAAAPSAL
+92 TAAVG
-101 EPEAAATSWPAN
+101 WPAN
-113 PLGNVELPLTDDP
+113 PLGNVELPLTDEP
-126 VTVTMWMGVN
+126 VDVTMWMGVN

-155 LANRTGV
+155 LATRTGV
-162 NLSFTVVNPDTES
+162 NLIFTVVNPDTES

-185 DLSDILS
+185 DLSDIIS
-192 NATTLYTNGGEAAVA
+192 NATTLYTNGGEAAIA

-238 EALTESG
+238 NALTDSG

-251 QLSMQTETIQ
+251 QLSMQTEATQ
-261 TFGPLIRKDWLDD
+261 TFGPQIRQDWLDD
-274 LGLDIPETYDELH
+274 LGLDTPETYDQLH
-287 DVLVAF
+287 DVLKAF
-293 KEQKGADAALAL
+293 KEQKNADAALAL

-327 DAAMSEPYYQVDDS
+327 DAAMSEPYYQVDDKLL
-341 VMYGPIQPEFKEYL
+341 YGPIQPEFKEYL
-355 TMVHDWYAE
+355 TMVHDWYQE
-364 GLIWQ
+364 GLIWH
-369 DFMSYSDFQN
+369 DFMSYPDFQN
-379 PPTEIILADRCG
+379 PPTDIILGDRCG
-391 VFYGEVTYIATLKN
+391 VFYGEVTYIATLQN
-405 STTDPNF
+405 SSSDPKFN
-412 ELVALP
+412 LVAVP
-418 DFVQNPGDTIPFK
+418 DFVRNAGDTIPFK
-431 EERAYAASTPWSIS
+431 EERSYTASTPWSIS
-445 TQCDCPELLMQWC
+445 SQCECPELLMQWC

-477 SFTFNENN
+477 SFTFDENH

-523 SGYTQAQKDASGIW
+523 SGYTPAQKEASEIW
-537 TSNLT
+537 TSNLS
-542 VGRGM
+542 VGRGI
-547 GSTMLNTDESEQV
+547 GSTNLNTEESDKV

-571 EQSVLEFIIG
+571 EQSVLEFVIG
-581 NRDLSEFDAYVT
+581 NRDLAEFDAYVE
-593 HIEDMGIDEVTA
+593 HIQQMGIDEVTA
-605 CYQAA
+605 CYQDA

-618 VSAMPAGP
+618 VSAAPAGP

-631 DGAPPPG
+631 DGAPPPP

>member
-1 MLVGFTDSSYTDS
+1 M
-14 IETCRSNLSVKGV
+14 
-27 LQVKKNVRIPAL
+27 KKNFLAM
-39 LLALAMMLSLMAACG
+39 LLALCMLTALFTACG
-54 SKPASSA
+54 SNPASSA
-61 SSAPEQSVA
+61 APPESAQSD
-70 EAPAASEAPVPSE
+70 
-83 EAPPAEAEN
+83 EAPPAEEKAPSEPAPAEEA
-92 STAAAPSAL
+92 SAPEASSAEDAAPA
-101 EPEAAATSWPAN
+101 SWPAN
-113 PLGNVELPLTDDP
+113 PLGNVDLPLTDEP

-155 LANRTGV
+155 LASRTGV
-162 NLSFTVVNPDTES
+162 NLEFTVVNPDTES

-185 DLSDILS
+185 DLSDIIS

-251 QLSMQTETIQ
+251 QLSMQTETTQ
-261 TFGPLIRKDWLDD
+261 TFGPMIRKDWLDE
-274 LGLDIPETYDELH
+274 LGLNVPETYDELH
-287 DVLVAF
+287 DVLAAF
-293 KEQKGADAALAL
+293 KEKKGADAPLLL

-313 NGLVQG
+313 NGLVEG
-319 YGINGLVA
+319 YGIFGLVA
-327 DAAMSEPYYQVDDS
+327 DAAMSEPYYQVDDT

-355 TMVHDWYAE
+355 TMIHDWYQE

-369 DFMSYSDFQN
+369 DFMSYTDFQN
-379 PPTEIILADRCG
+379 PPTDVILADRAG
-391 VFYGEVTYIATLKN
+391 VFYAEVTYIATLEDASN
-405 STTDPNF
+405 TEGF
-412 ELVALP
+412 ELVAIP
-418 DFVQNPGDTIPFK
+418 DFVQKSGDTIPFK

-445 TQCDCPELLMQWC
+445 TQCECPELLMQWC

-471 YGLEGE
+471 YGIEGE
-477 SFTFNENN
+477 SFEYNENH

-523 SGYTQAQKDASGIW
+523 SGYSQAQKDASGIW
-537 TSNLT
+537 QSNMS
-542 VGRGM
+542 VGRGI
-547 GSTMLNTDESEQV
+547 GSTSLNTEESSEV

-581 NRDLSEFDAYVT
+581 NRDLAEFDEYVS
-593 HIEDMGIDEVTA
+593 HIEGMGIDKVTA
-605 CYQAA
+605 CYQDA
-610 YERYLSGD
+610 YQRYLNGE
-618 VSAMPAGP
+618 VAAPAGP

>member
-1 MLVGFTDSSYTDS
+1 M
-14 IETCRSNLSVKGV
+14 
-27 LQVKKNVRIPAL
+27 KKK
-39 LLALAMMLSLMAACG
+39 LLATLLASCMLIGLFAACG
-54 SKPASSA
+54 SQPSTLASA
-61 SSAPEQSVA
+61 SAPEPSQSAEVPPA
-70 EAPAASEAPVPSE
+70 DAATEAPAEN
-83 EAPPAEAEN
+83 PPAEA
-92 STAAAPSAL
+92 ST
-101 EPEAAATSWPAN
+101 PEASAAEETVQTAWPAN
-113 PLGNVELPLTDDP
+113 PLGNVDLPLTDDP

-155 LANRTGV
+155 LATRTGV
-162 NLSFTVVNPDTES
+162 SLDFTVVNPDTES

-185 DLSDILS
+185 DLSDIIS

-251 QLSMQTETIQ
+251 QLSMQTETTQ
-261 TFGPLIRKDWLDD
+261 TFGPMIRKDWLDE
-274 LGLDIPETYDELH
+274 LGLDVPETYDELH
-287 DVLVAF
+287 DVLKAF
-293 KEQKGADAALAL
+293 KEKKGADAALVL

-327 DAAMSEPYYQVDDS
+327 DAAMSEPYYQVDDT

-355 TMVHDWYAE
+355 TMVHDWYEE

-369 DFMSYSDFQN
+369 DFMSFTDFQN
-379 PPTEIILADRCG
+379 PPTDVILADRTG
-391 VFYGEVTYIATLKN
+391 VFYGEVTYIATLEDA
-405 STTDPNF
+405 STTEGF
-412 ELVALP
+412 ELVAIP
-418 DFVQNPGDTIPFK
+418 DFVQKSGDTIPFK

-445 TQCDCPELLMQWC
+445 TQCECPELLMQWC

-477 SFTFNENN
+477 SFEYDENH

-523 SGYTQAQKDASGIW
+523 SGYTQAQKDASSIW
-537 TSNLT
+537 QSNLS
-542 VGRGM
+542 VGRGI
-547 GSTMLNTDESEQV
+547 GSTALNTEESSEV

-581 NRDLSEFDAYVT
+581 NRDLTEFDAFVD
-593 HIEDMGIDEVTA
+593 HIEGMGIDKVTA

-610 YERYLSGD
+610 YERYLNGE
-618 VSAMPAGP
+618 VAAPMGN